1 MEGLLHYYGIF
12 TTEVVA
18 VIRHISETS
27 RRVCGI
33 DWRVK

>member
-1 MEGLLHYYGIF
+1 MEGLLHNHRIF

-27 RRVCGI
+27 WCACGI
-33 DWRVK
+33 DWPVE